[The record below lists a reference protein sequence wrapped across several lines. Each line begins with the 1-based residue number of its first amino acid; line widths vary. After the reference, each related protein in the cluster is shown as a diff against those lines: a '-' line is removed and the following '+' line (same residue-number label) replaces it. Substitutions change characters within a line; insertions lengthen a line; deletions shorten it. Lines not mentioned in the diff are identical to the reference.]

1 MRLRILCMTIDNEQG
16 VVAARQRSRDIAGHL
31 GFSALDQTRIATA
44 VSEIARNAFEYARN
58 GRVDFEIEGNSRP
71 QLLLVRISDKGD
83 GIADLQALL
92 GGRYHSTTGMG
103 IGIIGSQRLMDQCSI
118 DSKPGEGTVVTL
130 KKLLPD
136 TAPLVTPEI
145 LGQLGERL
153 AANGPSRS
161 FDEVQQQNREL
172 MAALADLRDRQIE
185 LTQLTQE
192 LEDTNRGV
200 VALYAEL
207 DERADH
213 LRRAD
218 EMKSRFLSNMSHEF
232 RTPLSSIR
240 ALSNLLL
247 EHVDGDLG
255 AEQERQV
262 TFIRKAAEDLSEI
275 VNDLLDLAKIEAGKI
290 EIRPATF
297 EIENLFSALR
307 GMLRPLLVGNS
318 VDLVFDD
325 TSMLPPLHTDEAKI
339 AQILRN
345 FVSNALK
352 FTERGEVR
360 VGAQL
365 GADGRHV
372 TFSVSDTGIGIA
384 PDDQQLI
391 FEEFGQVEHP
401 LQQHVKGTGLGL
413 PLCSKLCMLL
423 GGQIGL
429 SSEPGKGSTFSA
441 TVPREYADARLSEFD
456 PASLDALDPDRLTVL
471 IVEDEPQV
479 RLVYESYLR
488 NTRYQP
494 VSVATLR
501 DAALVLQRL
510 TPQAIVLDILLAGED
525 SWLWL
530 AQTKA
535 APRTHGVPLI
545 VASDIED
552 PRKGHALGAD
562 AYYVKP
568 LSRDML
574 IAALDRLAAPEVV
587 RSDDRPPSHDAT
599 AARSNSARRTIM
611 TLAPDTIAHAGHVSH
626 AAEDP
631 GYAPTEVPR
640 QSKGGHR

>member
-1 MRLRILCMTIDNEQG
+1 MRLRILCMTIENEQG
-16 VVAARQRSRDIAGHL
+16 VVAARQRSRDIARQL

-44 VSEIARNAFEYARN
+44 VSEIARNAFDYARD
-58 GRVDFEIEGNSRP
+58 GRVDFEIEGNSQP
-71 QLLLVRISDKGD
+71 QLLLVRITDKGP
-83 GIADLQALL
+83 GIASLDTLL
-92 GGRYHSTTGMG
+92 SGNYRSTTGMG
-103 IGIIGSQRLMDQCSI
+103 IGIVGSQRLMDQCTIEST
-118 DSKPGEGTVVTL
+118 ERGTVVTL

-145 LGQLGERL
+145 IGQLGALL
-153 AANGPSRS
+153 AASHPGGS
-161 FDEVQQQNREL
+161 FEEVQQQNREL
-172 MAALADLRDRQIE
+172 MATLADLRDRQLE

-218 EMKSRFLSNMSHEF
+218 DMKSRFLSNMSHEF

-247 EHVDGDLG
+247 DRVDGELG

-290 EIRPATF
+290 EIRPAPF
-297 EIENLFSALR
+297 EVANLFSALR
-307 GMLRPLLVGNS
+307 GMLRPLLVGNA

-325 TSMLPPLHTDEAKI
+325 AHALPALCTDEAKI
-339 AQILRN
+339 AQIVRN

-360 VGAQL
+360 VSAQL
-365 GADGRHV
+365 TADGRNV
-372 TFSVSDTGIGIA
+372 KFSVSDTGIGIA

-413 PLCSKLCMLL
+413 PLCSKLCTLL
-423 GGQIGL
+423 GGQISL
-429 SSEPGKGSTFSA
+429 ASTPGKGSVFSA
-441 TVPREYADARLSEFD
+441 TIPCRYADPHAGEFD
-456 PASLDALDPDRLTVL
+456 LANLGRLDENRVPVL
-471 IVEDEPQV
+471 IIEDEPAV
-479 RLVYESYLR
+479 RIVYEGYLR

-494 VSVATLR
+494 ILVGNLR
-501 DAALVLQRL
+501 DAATVLDRIK
-510 TPQAIVLDILLAGED
+510 PGAIMLDILLGGED

-535 APRTHGVPLI
+535 APQTRAMPVI
-545 VASDIED
+545 VASEVED

-562 AYYVKP
+562 AYFIKP
-568 LSRDML
+568 LSRDVL
-574 IAALDRLAAPEVV
+574 IAALNRLATPPAETGSEVNEHPEAGLDASSVPAPREAS
-587 RSDDRPPSHDAT
+587 R
-599 AARSNSARRTIM
+599 
-611 TLAPDTIAHAGHVSH
+611 
-626 AAEDP
+626 
-631 GYAPTEVPR
+631 
-640 QSKGGHR
+640 